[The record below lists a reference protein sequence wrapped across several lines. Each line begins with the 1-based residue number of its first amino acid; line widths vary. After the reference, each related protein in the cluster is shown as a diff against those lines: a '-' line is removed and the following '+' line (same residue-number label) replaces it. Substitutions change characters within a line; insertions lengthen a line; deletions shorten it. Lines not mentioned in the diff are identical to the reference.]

1 MVKDAEVQ
9 CMQVTTP
16 LSDALGQYL
25 DLASEQM
32 KLTAGNMA
40 NVDTPGYKTQ
50 GFDFEQEFRR
60 QLKSSSS
67 GLARGTAA
75 EVQVQDVDGLVAR
88 PDGNNVS
95 MDREGMQLAK
105 AQLQFRMGVE
115 LLKHEFS
122 GVMSAIHAEAK

>member
-1 MVKDAEVQ
+1 
-9 CMQVTTP
+9 MQVTTP
-16 LSDALGQYL
+16 LSDALGRYL

-50 GFDFEQEFRR
+50 GFDFEQEFAR
-60 QLKSSSS
+60 QLKS
-67 GLARGTAA
+67 GA
-75 EVQVQDVDGLVAR
+75 EVAGGVQAQRVDGLVAR

-105 AQLQFRMGVE
+105 SQLQFRMGVE

-122 GVMSAIHAEAK
+122 SVMSAIHAEAK